1 MKKNLLKTLLV
12 AVGLC
17 VGASAWALTETF
29 GEGKATT
36 KNTYIIGTAVNI
48 HADSNPSGTGSY
60 AVFNSSTDKGVKLR
74 TNPLKLAVNPGY
86 KVTNVTIYAYQN
98 NESAAVMTCDS
109 YTIDGGSATAFGTA
123 IDIPL
128 NVKNASTQTLATI
141 STGAIDAT
149 SSIEFN
155 FTNPDG
161 KNSQILAYIEVTYE
175 EVKNVIYT
183 KSLDGWAAA
192 DVTTTEG
199 TVGKW
204 YNSYGMAAADYY
216 NGMYVEGT
224 YGLHVGARDN
234 SSAVTTTLTLNHSD
248 NSIVTIDAVWNVG
261 YKSSDSNSPYSQFT
275 FGDFTVTQVLD
286 TRDGNHKT
294 SYTINGKKT
303 DLGVVFTEN
312 NVDIDIHLVVN
323 SYTGVIKEFYL
334 KKGETVLAQFSDLTT
349 TNNSF
354 SSSAI
359 YDAVT
364 MSVYMKGSKSNAW
377 TALKSITVSEQ
388 EQAVY
393 SYTINGKAASTNL
406 KSFATGTNLPGST
419 IYYHYNQVLNVNG
432 TLYQAA
438 ADNSGYKSSFTLDVD
453 NKEVTKS
460 YSQPATPI
468 TNLVFLAEGEDLF
481 TRATGSSADTRC
493 SMGAGGYAGSKT
505 AFVTLPAGTYYMVLS
520 NRCSGERKGIHKF
533 YKGDDADAFFSA
545 DGNGYNATRE
555 SGEFTLSNTTTLY
568 MQGGD
573 SNQFVDWIYIY
584 GTPTN
589 SIVGALDF
597 STAANGANSE
607 DYTLKP
613 GDTKVFTFQNHGK
626 DFGKNWRIVVKEG
639 ATWKANVC
647 ADSYDYTANAAT
659 KVSYKVSKDGGST
672 QEALDWTEFE
682 ADMADARVV
691 ATLAYGLD
699 GTLSITTT
707 STGVA
712 NGYIYYVDQDVTGLT
727 SDLTI
732 NLSVNNSW
740 LEVLSV
746 GQTAVGG
753 KIASKGISSLASAYG
768 LDFSAATGLTGAYV
782 VTKTTNDAVTLAS
795 VDEMPANSGVI
806 LMGEANAAYSIPV
819 KAGAT
824 FDGTNLLQAAVTA
837 TTLADG
843 SFYILQSGKFCKV
856 EGAAD
861 EAARTVPAGKAYLLA
876 SDVPSSAPALMFVF
890 ADDMQTTGIQDVR
903 SKMADVRGD
912 IFDLQ
917 GRKVANPTKGMYIV
931 NGKKVI
937 VK

>member
-17 VGASAWALTETF
+17 VGSMSAWALTETF

-204 YNSYGMAAADYY
+204 YNPQGVAANDYSTGMLIDA
-216 NGMYVEGT
+216 T
-224 YGLHVGARDN
+224 YGLRLAARN
-234 SSAVTTTLTLNHSD
+234 AESIATLKLDRTE

-261 YKSSDSNSPYSQFT
+261 SATADGNTPNNKFIYGDLTIQQNVRSNNLTTTYKINGT
-275 FGDFTVTQVLD
+275 TVTV
-286 TRDGNHKT
+286 G
-294 SYTINGKKT
+294 T
-303 DLGVVFTEN
+303 DKFARQDDMT
-312 NVDIDIHLVVN
+312 IHLKVN
-323 SYTGVIKEFYL
+323 SVTGAISEFYI
-334 KKGETVLAQFSDLTT
+334 KNGETTVAQFSELTST
-349 TNNSF
+349 TNHFAGGSNYDEVKMSAWISA
-354 SSSAI
+354 SSQ
-359 YDAVT
+359 Y
-364 MSVYMKGSKSNAW
+364 AW
-377 TALKSITVSEQ
+377 CALKSITVSEQ

-481 TRATGSSADTRC
+481 TRATGSAADTRC
-493 SMGAGGYAGSKT
+493 SMGAGGYANSKT

-520 NRCSGERKGIHKF
+520 NRCSGTRTGIHKF

-555 SGEFTLSNTTTLY
+555 SGKFTLSNTTTLY

-782 VTKTTNDAVTLAS
+782 VTKTTNEAVTLSS

-806 LMGEANAAYSIPV
+806 LKGEANAVYSIPV
-819 KAGAT
+819 KADAA
-824 FDGTNLLQAAVTA
+824 FSGTNLLQAAVTA
-837 TTLADG
+837 TDIEANEA
-843 SFYILQSGKFCKV
+843 YILQGGQFHLV
-856 EGAAD
+856 NAAS
-861 EAARTVPAGKAYLLA
+861 TVPAGKAYLLA
-876 SDVPSSAPALMFVF
+876 SNVPSSAPALMFVF
-890 ADDMQTTGIQDVR
+890 ADDMQTTGVQDVR

-917 GRKVANPTKGMYIV
+917 GRKVANPTKGLYIM
-931 NGKKVI
+931 NGKKVMI
-937 VK
+937 K